1 MFGIGFGLSDQRVP
15 GGGVPLPPPT
25 TGFTDPYATVA
36 GALPSYQ
43 HPGASYLSE
52 AAGTFGA
59 LGGWTVGTGAPD
71 IAAGR
76 VLFPASAGTQSVT
89 HALSL
94 AIPAGATVRVQWRQG
109 GLGGARLGLV
119 GEPPLDY
126 AGAAGW
132 HAGSFI
138 TTALRDTLV
147 IEAQP
152 GSVGLTV
159 TDVSVTVIVEPAAY
173 DIILLMGGANMTGQS
188 CAESPDPLIDYPH
201 PLVDV
206 WTGSGANGAVA
217 PLQHLEAN
225 LGLGPG
231 LAFARE
237 YAERAVSPGRRVLI
251 VPVGKSGS
259 RLVDAGAS
267 TGAQGAASGWH
278 PLNTFVGGQDLY
290 STAVTETLAAEGM
303 NLQVNRVV
311 AAVWSGGEREALDT
325 FQIGAYQSGLRDYLI
340 PSLRHDL
347 VRADLPFVI
356 LGTNPVAVPPIW
368 GLIEAALDETSGA
381 PEATPG
387 VVHVAWDPG
396 WGNGTRPSPG
406 STAEAQL
413 FSGAANRVRGA
424 AGAVELAGRL
434 PAYTGVG
441 VIAAATVIDS
451 DVLVTV

>member
-15 GGGVPLPPPT
+15 GSGVPLPPPT
-25 TGFTDPYATVA
+25 TGFTDPYETVA

-43 HPGASYLSE
+43 HPGAGYLSE
-52 AAGTFGA
+52 AAGRFTD
-59 LGGWTVGTGAPD
+59 LGGWTAGAGTPD

-76 VLFPASAGTQSVT
+76 VLFGASAAAQSVT
-89 HALSL
+89 HALGLTVPS
-94 AIPAGATVRVQWRQG
+94 GATVRVQWRQG
-109 GLGGARLGLV
+109 GSGGARVGLQ
-119 GEPPLDY
+119 GETPVDY

-132 HAGSFI
+132 QAATFV
-138 TTALRDTLV
+138 TTASRNTLV

-152 GSVGLTV
+152 GGNALTV
-159 TDVSVTVIVEPAAY
+159 TDVSITVIVEPAAY

-188 CAESPDPLIDYPH
+188 CGESPDPLIDYPH

-206 WTGSGANGAVA
+206 WTGSAADGAVA

-237 YAERAVSPGRRVLI
+237 YAEREVSPGRRVLI

-267 TGAQGAASGWH
+267 SGAEGAASGWH
-278 PLNTFVGGQDLY
+278 PQSAFVGGQDLF
-290 STAVTETLAAEGM
+290 STAVSETLAAEGM

-325 FQIGAYQSGLRDYLI
+325 FQIGAYQSGLRDFLI
-340 PSLRHDL
+340 PALRHDL

-356 LGTNPVAVPPIW
+356 LGTNPLAVPPIW
-368 GLIEAALDETSGA
+368 GLIEGALDETSGA
-381 PEATPG
+381 PEATEG
-387 VVHVAWDPG
+387 VVYVPWDPG
-396 WGNGTRPSPG
+396 WGNGTRPSP
-406 STAEAQL
+406 STTAETQL

-434 PAYTGVG
+434 PAYTEVG
-441 VIAAATVIDS
+441 LIAAGTVIDS
-451 DVLVTV
+451 DVLITV

>member
-25 TGFTDPYATVA
+25 TGFTDPYEDVA

-43 HPGASYLSE
+43 HPGAGYLSE
-52 AAGTFGA
+52 PEGRFTDLA
-59 LGGWTVGTGAPD
+59 GWTVVSGAPD

-76 VLFPASAGTQSVT
+76 VLFGASAAVQSVS

-94 AIPAGATVRVQWRQG
+94 TIPAGETVRVQWRQG
-109 GLGGARLGLV
+109 GSGGARVGLQ
-119 GEPPLDY
+119 GETPVTY

-132 HAGSFI
+132 QAATFVTS
-138 TTALRDTLV
+138 ASRNTLL

-152 GSVGLTV
+152 GSDALTV
-159 TDVSVTVIVEPAAY
+159 TDVSITVVTEPAAH

-206 WTGSGANGAVA
+206 WTGSAADGAVA

-237 YAERAVSPGRRVLI
+237 YAERAVGPGRRVLI

-267 TGAQGAASGWH
+267 TGAQGSASGWH
-278 PLNTFVGGQDLY
+278 PRNAFEGGQDLFA
-290 STAVTETLAAEGM
+290 TAVAETLAAEGM

-311 AAVWSGGEREALDT
+311 AAVWSGGESEALDT

-340 PSLRHDL
+340 PALRHDL
-347 VRADLPFVI
+347 IRADLPFVI
-356 LGTNPVAVPPIW
+356 LGTNPTAVPPIW
-368 GLIEAALDETSGA
+368 GLIEAALDEQSGA
-381 PEATPG
+381 PEATDG
-387 VVHVAWDPG
+387 VVHVAWDAM
-396 WGNGTRPSPG
+396 WGNGTRPNPN
-406 STAEAQL
+406 STSEQQL

-424 AGAVELAGRL
+424 AGAVELASRL
-434 PAYTGVG
+434 PAYSETALIEAGTVIEG
-441 VIAAATVIDS
+441 DTLIAA
-451 DVLVTV
+451 